1 MVNVD
6 HKLLETN
13 FSKNGVFLCDSKRNI
28 LDKSLDKNVLSI
40 LHQIKHYSNQKYEIA
55 IKKWRAILSYSK
67 ELRDA
72 QTARFL
78 CHSQPF

>member
-1 MVNVD
+1 MKQTSVKMRFFYATV
-6 HKLLETN
+6 
-13 FSKNGVFLCDSKRNI
+13 SKRRI

-67 ELRDA
+67 ELRDT
-72 QTARFL
+72 QTVSKISLPLPALVMFV
-78 CHSQPF
+78 